1 MSMAR
6 KVAFSILFLFSLL
19 GASFASMRDLRAA
32 TDLPPHEPA
41 LAARPAPE
49 PPDTPRPAR
58 RLPREIVYVHGRGE
72 NPTAEGC
79 PVLRALL
86 MAEGYTRCPSGNT
99 RLWGGFDWVG
109 RGEEMASRLDIEE
122 SPLEPKLDALAK
134 PSILFGFSQGGYVA
148 PAILAARPGRF
159 FAAILVGADVPLWK
173 SGLERAGVRRIALAA
188 GQWDRT
194 YEGMKRTAKR
204 LAREGFDARFV
215 DLGAVGHTYFPKEP
229 HDIVDVVAWLNQAE
243 TSGADLGW

>member
-19 GASFASMRDLRAA
+19 GVSFASVRDLRAA
-32 TDLPPHEPA
+32 TDLPPREA
-41 LAARPAPE
+41 RLAARRAPE
-49 PPDTPRPAR
+49 APDTPRRAR
-58 RLPREIVYVHGRGE
+58 RLPREIVYLHGRGE

-86 MAEGYTRCPSGNT
+86 MAVGYTRCPAGNT

-109 RGEEMASRLDIEE
+109 RGEEMASRLDEE

-159 FAAILVGADVPLWK
+159 FAAILVGADVPLSK
-173 SGLERAGVRRIALAA
+173 TSLERAGVRRIALAA
-188 GQWDRT
+188 GQWDMT
-194 YEGMKRTAKR
+194 AEGMKRTAKR
-204 LAREGFDARFV
+204 LAREGVDARFV
-215 DLGAVGHTYFPKEP
+215 DLGAVGHTYFPKER
-229 HDIVDVVAWLNQAE
+229 HDIADVVAWLAEAE
-243 TSGADLGW
+243 TSGTDLGW